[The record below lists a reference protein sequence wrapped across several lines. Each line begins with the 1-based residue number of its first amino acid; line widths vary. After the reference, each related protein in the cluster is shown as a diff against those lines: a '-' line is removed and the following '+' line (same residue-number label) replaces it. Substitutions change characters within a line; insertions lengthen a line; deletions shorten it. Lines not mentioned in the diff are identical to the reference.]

1 MYVEGVL
8 LIDTYKWPKNGD
20 ALGRIRLPNRMNFWK
35 SAKGGEGVIFVNTAY
50 TVDTVDIVD
59 TVDTV
64 KGVDTVESVT
74 LLTLLTLFA

>member
-1 MYVEGVL
+1 
-8 LIDTYKWPKNGD
+8 
-20 ALGRIRLPNRMNFWK
+20 MNFWK

-64 KGVDTVESVT
+64 KGVDSVEGSGYQIG
-74 LLTLLTLFA
+74 

>member
-1 MYVEGVL
+1 M
-8 LIDTYKWPKNGD
+8 
-20 ALGRIRLPNRMNFWK
+20 GRVQLPNRMNFWK
-35 SAKGGEGVIFVNTAY
+35 SAKGGGGVIFTVNTAY

-74 LLTLLTLFA
+74 LLTLFA

>member
-1 MYVEGVL
+1 MLASSPGKDPVNKLAEF
-8 LIDTYKWPKNGD
+8 
-20 ALGRIRLPNRMNFWK
+20 LGKCQR
-35 SAKGGEGVIFVNTAY
+35 GGEGVIFTVNTAY

-74 LLTLLTLFA
+74 LLTLFA